1 MPSHQMTKSDA
12 TRIQSSE
19 AIPQPLPLNMSFSA
33 NIAKKGGDMSSSG
46 FAARAQHGA
55 AMNANRAAGAND
67 YKGQSG
73 GGNAQK
79 K

>member
-12 TRIQSSE
+12 ARIQSNE
-19 AIPQPLPLNMSFSA
+19 ARPQIPSRAS
-33 NIAKKGGDMSSSG
+33 KGGDMSSSG

-55 AMNANRAAGAND
+55 AMNANRTAGGSN

-73 GGNAQK
+73 GNAQNK
-79 K
+79 